1 MLRVEILKI
10 TSIDSAEKSGVS
22 HNPKITK
29 HVLIANG
36 EIANITNFSEAVFP
50 LGETAYAHCH
60 SDMTEIFFIKSG
72 SGTITVNGRV
82 ILLDEGM
89 CVTVA
94 PNEVHEI
101 INSGVTEL
109 VVMCIGIK
117 T

>member
-1 MLRVEILKI
+1 LKI
-10 TSIDSAEKSGVS
+10 TSIHSTEKSAVS
-22 HNPKITK
+22 HNPKIKK

-36 EIANITNFSEAVFP
+36 EIENITNFSEAIFP
-50 LGETAYAHCH
+50 PGETAYAHTH
-60 SDMTEIFFIKSG
+60 RDMTEIFFIKSG
-72 SGTITVNGRV
+72 NGTISVNERA

-89 CVTVA
+89 CVTVE

-101 INSGVTEL
+101 INTGTEDM